1 MNQANALALSFAG
14 ELVAINNA
22 EAQRR
27 QIQNAQTDDTLH
39 VQTTGASLTELYES
53 LRNASQ
59 NAEENLL
66 LMHAIE
72 RFLERYFSSLVTI
85 SQSTIKQSGKNLIV
99 ELTMAGYLP
108 NDSIH
113 KPTIDQITSSIKLA
127 LSLKARYVK
136 QYSRAE
142 INRWIVQPLAA
153 QIESLLRNH
162 ARQLALANLAYNYF
176 LGAIDIDYLAN
187 DKRPAN
193 YEAMLYIAS
202 QKALLKSDE
211 AAIRLN
217 LLQRYGV
224 TMGQYVNYARFNQQ
238 IDIVF
243 ADPLLDKLVKLINR
257 HGAPFRII
265 GRTVATD
272 DSLGQ
277 HLLEEKTFLGPY
289 DSAIRESYV
298 DVNKSVNRGIIRS
311 VIFLIITKFLIGI
324 AIEVPYDIAVHHQI
338 MWLPLG
344 VNLLLPPL
352 YMVLLRLTLVMPD
365 ARNTK
370 ALTRE
375 VSRILYSPL
384 PNEPFITGHRRS
396 YGKGWNFIYA
406 LFVIGVFITVGWLLM
421 KFAHFEWI
429 HLAIFFVFISTAS
442 FLGFRLSRSIREIEV
457 GDEAQTTATI
467 LRDFI
472 YMPFVA
478 VGQKLSETYS
488 RFNIVSR
495 LLDMFVELP
504 LKTILGFFRR
514 WGNFMSAKRDDL

>member
-1 MNQANALALSFAG
+1 MKSANELALAFSNELS
-14 ELVAINNA
+14 VISYNNA
-22 EAQRR
+22 QQAVANNR
-27 QIQNAQTDDTLH
+27 DDDIIH
-39 VQTTGASLTELYES
+39 IQTTGASLTELYES

-72 RFLERYFSSLVTI
+72 RFLERYFSGLINITDNI
-85 SQSTIKQSGKNLIV
+85 IKQSGKNLII
-99 ELTMAGYLP
+99 ELTMAGYLR

-113 KPTIDQITSSIKLA
+113 QPTANQITSAIRSAIT
-127 LSLKARYVK
+127 LKNRYTK
-136 QYSRAE
+136 QYSKAE
-142 INRWIVQPLAA
+142 INRWIVQPLSA
-153 QIESLLRNH
+153 QIESLLRDH
-162 ARQLALANLAYNYF
+162 TKQLALANLAYNYF
-176 LGAIDIDYLAN
+176 LQAIDIDQMTDGN
-187 DKRPAN
+187 RPAT

-224 TMGQYVNYARFNQQ
+224 TMAQYVNYARFNQQ
-238 IDIVF
+238 IDTVF
-243 ADPLLDKLVKLINR
+243 ADPVLDKLVKLINR

-272 DSLGQ
+272 DSLAQ
-277 HLLEEKTFLGPY
+277 HIREEKTFLGPY

-298 DVNKSVNRGIIRS
+298 DVNKSVNRGILRS

-324 AIEVPYDIAVHHQI
+324 AIEVPYDIAVHHQV

-344 VNLLLPPL
+344 VNLLLPPI
-352 YMVLLRLTLVMPD
+352 YMIMLRLTLIMPD

-375 VSRILYSPL
+375 ASRILYSPL
-384 PNEPFITGHRRS
+384 PTEPFITGHRRS
-396 YGKGWNFIYA
+396 YGKAWNVIYA
-406 LFVIGVFITVGWLLM
+406 LFVIGVFVTVGWLLM

-457 GDEAQTTATI
+457 GDEAQTSATI

-478 VGQKLSETYS
+478 VGQKISETYS
-488 RFNIVSR
+488 QINIVSR

>member
-1 MNQANALALSFAG
+1 MKSANKLALSFAD
-14 ELVAINNA
+14 ELDAINYQS
-22 EAQRR
+22 AQKALSNNR
-27 QIQNAQTDDTLH
+27 DDDIVH

-72 RFLERYFSSLVTI
+72 RSLERYFSSLVSI
-85 SQSTIKQSGKNLIV
+85 NNNIIKQSGRNLII
-99 ELTMAGYLP
+99 ELTMAGYLS
-108 NDSIH
+108 NDSVH
-113 KPTIDQITSSIKLA
+113 QSTVNQITSSIRTA
-127 LSLKARYVK
+127 VTLKNRYAK
-136 QYSRAE
+136 QYTKAE
-142 INRWIVQPLAA
+142 ISNWIIKPLSA
-153 QIESLLRNH
+153 QIESLFRSH
-162 ARQLALANLAYNYF
+162 TKQLMLANLAYNYF
-176 LGAIDIDYLAN
+176 LRAINIDDIAN
-187 DKRPAN
+187 GQQPAAF
-193 YEAMLYIAS
+193 EAMLYIAS

-217 LLQRYGV
+217 LLQRYGI
-224 TMGQYVNYARFNQQ
+224 TMAQYVNYARFNQQ
-238 IDIVF
+238 IDAVF
-243 ADPLLDKLVKLINR
+243 ADPILNKLVKIISR

-265 GRTVATD
+265 ARTIATD
-272 DSLGQ
+272 DSLPQ
-277 HLLEEKTFLGPY
+277 HIREEKTFLGPY
-289 DSAIRESYV
+289 NAAIRESYV
-298 DVNKSVNRGIIRS
+298 EINKGVNRGILRS
-311 VIFLIITKFLIGI
+311 VIFLVITKFLIGI
-324 AIEVPYDIAVHHQI
+324 AIEVPYDIAIHRQV

-352 YMVLLRLTLVMPD
+352 YMVLLRLTLIMPD

-375 VSRILYSPL
+375 ASRILYSPL
-384 PNEPFITGHRRS
+384 PTEPFITGNRRS
-396 YGKGWNFIYA
+396 YGKAWNVIYA
-406 LFVIGVFITVGWLLM
+406 MFIVGVFATIGWLLM

-442 FLGFRLSRSIREIEV
+442 FLGFRLSRSIREIEI
-457 GDEAQTTATI
+457 GDEAQTAATI

-478 VGQKLSETYS
+478 VGQKISETYS
-488 RFNIVSR
+488 RINIVSR

-504 LKTILGFFRR
+504 LKTILGLFRR